1 MATLIMTPSPAMLAS
16 AIVRDPLIVCLHT
29 RVTDAIALMG
39 KMQASYD
46 PLLDDQSINH
56 QLIDDQLLDDQLIDR
71 KLSTGNISKK
81 LDNLHRLVRSSCVLV
96 AIEGKLLGILTER
109 DIVRILAQY
118 HHQPQAIANLTMA
131 EVMTHPVFTL
141 PESILTDIFTAVHL
155 LLQKH
160 LQPLPIINAANQIV
174 GLVSHETLLQID
186 KQQLQAHFHQSEAQK
201 QAMLMAIPDLIYCIS
216 SEGIYLEGF
225 SSSSVANLLPAD
237 INPIGKHISQLLLP
251 EIAQRKLEMIRQALA
266 TGKIQVCEQ
275 KNVINGKIQYEK
287 VQMVKLNN
295 QEVLEII
302 RNITEQRYQE
312 KILAGQQRVLE
323 MLARGASLPD
333 ILQQLIQFTEEQSP
347 EMLGSILL
355 LSGQRLW
362 YGVAPS
368 LPEDFINLSHGIL
381 IGDRAGSCGTA
392 AYRKQQIIVADIEH
406 DPLWQDVWQVA
417 LQYNLRACWSTP
429 IFAQSG
435 EVLGTFAMYYREP
448 RLPTAQDLELV
459 EVVVHLAG
467 LAIARKRAEEAS
479 QASESRY
486 RLLAENTHDLICLHS
501 LDCKFV
507 YVSPSCKSLLGYD
520 CEELIG
526 QTFHDFIHPEDGDRL
541 HQETQIATHTPSS
554 AKLQPITYRIQQ
566 KSGDYIWLET
576 LAKPILDLAGQI
588 IQIQTTS
595 RDITE
600 RVQAQESLRYGAFH
614 DSLTGLPNRD
624 LLMERLELA
633 INRIKRHYN
642 YHFAVLFLDLDRF
655 KVINDSLGHGAGDQL
670 LIAVADKLKSIL
682 RNSDLAVR
690 LGGDEFVILLDG
702 IKDIQ
707 DAVRATKRVFR
718 ELAIPSVIGGR
729 ELYINTSIGIA
740 FGTNAYTQAA
750 DILRDADIAMY
761 QAKKQGRGSY
771 EIFNAAMHK
780 AAIYRL
786 HLENDLRQALERQEL
801 VVYYQP
807 IIDLRGVRVKKGMVQ
822 QQDTRKIL
830 PEQIMGFEALV
841 RWQHPHLGLLSPL
854 EFIPLAEETGLIVAL
869 DRWIFSTACQQ
880 LAAWQTKFPCYNLK
894 MNLNLSAQDLVQG
907 DLLAHIDA
915 VLAATGISGE
925 SITIEITESTLID
938 DIDQTIALLEQLK
951 ARKIRVSIDDF
962 GTGYSSLSYLPRLP
976 MDNLKIDRSFVGQM
990 EQGNRNYQVVST
1002 IIALSNQLELG
1013 VVAEGIETTQQLQWL
1028 QELGCEFGQGYLFA
1042 QPLTSEAIEELLL
1055 NSFLERNY
1063 FLEQG

>member
-1 MATLIMTPSPAMLAS
+1 M
-16 AIVRDPLIVCLHT
+16 
-29 RVTDAIALMG
+29 
-39 KMQASYD
+39 
-46 PLLDDQSINH
+46 
-56 QLIDDQLLDDQLIDR
+56 
-71 KLSTGNISKK
+71 
-81 LDNLHRLVRSSCVLV
+81 
-96 AIEGKLLGILTER
+96 
-109 DIVRILAQY
+109 
-118 HHQPQAIANLTMA
+118 
-131 EVMTHPVFTL
+131 
-141 PESILTDIFTAVHL
+141 
-155 LLQKH
+155 
-160 LQPLPIINAANQIV
+160 
-174 GLVSHETLLQID
+174 VS
-186 KQQLQAHFHQSEAQK
+186 
-201 QAMLMAIPDLIYCIS
+201 
-216 SEGIYLEGF
+216 
-225 SSSSVANLLPAD
+225 
-237 INPIGKHISQLLLP
+237 
-251 EIAQRKLEMIRQALA
+251 QALA

-275 KNVINGKIQYEK
+275 KNVINGKTQYEK
-287 VQMVKLNN
+287 VQMVKLNDH
-295 QEVLEII
+295 EVLEII
-302 RNITEQRYQE
+302 RNITEHRYQE
-312 KILAGQQRVLE
+312 KILAGQQKVLE
-323 MLARGASLPD
+323 LLARGAALPD
-333 ILQQLIQFTEEQSP
+333 ILRQLIQVTEEQSP

-355 LSGQRLW
+355 LSEQRLW
-362 YGVAPS
+362 YGSAPS
-368 LPEDFINLSHGIL
+368 LPEDYINLSNGLL
-381 IGDRAGSCGTA
+381 IRDGAGSCGTA
-392 AYRKQQIIVADIEH
+392 AYLQQQVVVADIEH
-406 DPLWQDVWQVA
+406 DPLWQDYWEIA

-448 RLPTAQDLELV
+448 RQPTPEDLELV
-459 EVVVHLAG
+459 KVVVNLAE

-486 RLLAENTHDLICLHS
+486 RLLAENTNDLICLHS
-501 LDCKFV
+501 PNCQLV
-507 YVSPSCKSLLGYD
+507 YVSPSCKLLLGYD

-526 QTFHDFIHPEDGDRL
+526 QTFYSFIHPEDGDRF
-541 HQETQIATHTPSS
+541 HQEAQVVLHSLQS
-554 AKLQPITYRIQQ
+554 AKLQPITYRMRQ
-566 KSGDYIWLET
+566 KSGSYIWLET
-576 LAKPILDLAGQI
+576 LTKSILDPTGQI
-588 IQIQTTS
+588 TQLQTTS

-624 LLMERLELA
+624 LLIERLELA
-633 INRIKRHYN
+633 IKRIKRHYD

-670 LIAVADKLKSIL
+670 LIAVAHKLQSIL

-718 ELAIPSVIGGR
+718 ELAIPLVIGGR

-780 AAIYRL
+780 AALYRL

-807 IIDLRGVRVKKGMVQ
+807 IIDLRGVRIKKGMVQ
-822 QQDTRKIL
+822 QQDPRKIR

-841 RWQHPHLGLLSPL
+841 RWQHPHRGLLSPL
-854 EFIPLAEETGLIVAL
+854 EFIPLAEETGLIVTL

-894 MNLNLSAQDLVQG
+894 MNMNLSAQDLMQG
-907 DLLAHIDA
+907 DLIAHIDA
-915 VLAATGISGE
+915 VLAATGVSGA

-938 DIDQTIALLEQLK
+938 DINQTIALLEQLR

-976 MDNLKIDRSFVGQM
+976 ADNLKIDRSFVGQM

-1002 IIALSNQLELG
+1002 IIALSNQLDLG
-1013 VVAEGIETTQQLQWL
+1013 VVAEGIETMQQLQWL

-1042 QPLTSEAIEELLL
+1042 QPSTSEAIEELLL
-1055 NSFLERNY
+1055 ASYLDRSY
-1063 FLEQG
+1063 YLGQG